1 MKLTMKNIILLL
13 WTVSTFLVFSSC
25 EREYV
30 VNDGDFET
38 IYVRNQGADMPVYL
52 RGNTASNV
60 VVLIVHGGPGGTG
73 LEYRAGLYAES
84 LEADYLMAYWDQ
96 RGQGMSQGHYSPE
109 DVTIETLTDDMV
121 AVVKTLQAKYP
132 NASLFALGH
141 SWGGTLGTH
150 FMISGDNQYLLKG
163 WIEANGAHD
172 IPKLNRDV
180 IPMFIAEANTQIGLG
195 NHVSDWQGILEWAS
209 AIDTNQI
216 SLEQGGEINDYAGQ
230 VEDWLLEDGILANP
244 EDGGYYDSPLS
255 GPTNPLISNISGNR
269 TSDLLTPV
277 EYLSMTQDLYKI
289 QIPTLLLWGKYDFVV
304 SPTLGYDALN
314 LIGSSQKS
322 LVIFDQSGHSPMDNE
337 WEKFANEVKVFIEAH
352 K

>member
-1 MKLTMKNIILLL
+1 MTISMKNLNLLIWIMAGML
-13 WTVSTFLVFSSC
+13 FSTGC

-52 RGNTASNV
+52 RGNTESNV
-60 VVLIVHGGPGGTG
+60 VILIVHGGPGGTG
-73 LEYRAGLYAES
+73 LEYRLGLYAES
-84 LEADYLMAYWDQ
+84 LEEDYLMAYWDQ
-96 RGQGMSQGHYSPE
+96 RGQGMSQGHYAPE
-109 DVTIETLTDDMV
+109 DVTIETLSDDMV

-132 NASLFALGH
+132 SASLFALGH

-163 WIEANGAHD
+163 WIEADGAHD
-172 IPKLNRDV
+172 IPKLNRDA

-195 NHVSDWQGILEWAS
+195 NHVSDWQFILDWAS
-209 AIDTNQI
+209 AVDTNQI
-216 SLEQGGEINDYAGQ
+216 TLEQGNEINDYAGQ
-230 VEDWLLEDGILANP
+230 VEEWLTEDGILLEG
-244 EDGGYYDSPLS
+244 EDGGYYESTLA
-255 GPTNPLISNISGNR
+255 GPTNPLITNITGNH

-289 QIPTLLLWGKYDFVV
+289 QIPTLILWGKYDFVV
-304 SPTLGYDALN
+304 PPTLGYDAYN
-314 LIGSSQKS
+314 LIGSSQKT
-322 LVIFDQSGHSPMDNE
+322 LVIFDESGHSPMDNE
-337 WEKFANEVKVFIEAH
+337 WEKFANEVKGFVETY